1 MNPTRRE
8 LHNLIDALP
17 DYKVR
22 TVKQIIEIIIREN
35 PWEELLASPP
45 EVDEPLT
52 EEEKIAINEA
62 ERDLAAGLIKP
73 WEQVKKELGL

>member
-1 MNPTRRE
+1 MNPIRSE
-8 LHNLIDALP
+8 LHRLVDALP
-17 DYKVR
+17 DHKVR

-45 EVDEPLT
+45 EVDEHLT
-52 EEEKIAINEA
+52 EEEKLAINEA
-62 ERDLAAGLIKP
+62 EQDIAAGLTKP